1 MTIQISVV
9 LWTMICFTFL
19 YFMLNNL
26 LFKPILALIDQRKLN
41 LENARAEYAV
51 FEQQREQEMAVI
63 AEANE
68 AEAARLQKNVDEQ
81 PEKITLEGKNLLEEV
96 RKNRIETVKQYRA
109 ELDEKYALEGEDA
122 EGNFGELADSYLSN
136 LYAEP

>member
-19 YFMLNNL
+19 YFMLDKL
-26 LFKPILALIDQRKLN
+26 LFKPILELIDKRKLD
-41 LENARAEYAV
+41 LDNARAEFSA
-51 FEQQREQEMAVI
+51 FEQQREKEMARI

-81 PEKITLEGKNLLEEV
+81 AEKISLEGKDLLEEV
-96 RKNRIETVKQYRA
+96 RKQRIETVKEYRSK
-109 ELDEKYALEGEDA
+109 LDEEYALEVKKAGENLGD
-122 EGNFGELADSYLSN
+122 LADSFLSN